1 MAAMI
6 YTVRV
11 SREGSAWLASV
22 DEMGGVQTYARNL
35 VALDREV
42 REALGVFLDV
52 EDEAGFE
59 FDYVYENIDEETA
72 RAVEIGQQRMAIERE
87 QARLALES
95 AREIV
100 ILESKGFSVRD
111 ISGILRMSPG
121 RVSQIAR
128 ERGSQ
133 RGSHPGAER
142 ESA

>member
-1 MAAMI
+1 MI

-59 FDYVYENIDEETA
+59 FDYIYENIDEETA

-100 ILESKGFSVRD
+100 ILEGKGFSVRD

-121 RVSQIAR
+121 RVSQISR
-128 ERGSQ
+128 ERGSH
-133 RGSHPGAER
+133 RGSER

>member
-1 MAAMI
+1 MM

-22 DEMGGVQTYARNL
+22 DEMVGVQTYARNL

-42 REALGVFLDV
+42 REALGVYLDV
-52 EDEAGFE
+52 ENEIGFE
-59 FDYVYENIDEETA
+59 FDYIYENIDEETA
-72 RAVEIGQQRMAIERE
+72 RAVEIGQQRVAIERE
-87 QARLALES
+87 QARLALEA

-100 ILESKGFSVRD
+100 ILERKGFSVRD

-128 ERGSQ
+128 ERGSP
-133 RGSHPGAER
+133 RSPER

>member
-1 MAAMI
+1 MM
-6 YTVRV
+6 YTIRV

-22 DEMGGVQTYARNL
+22 DEMVGVQTYARNL
-35 VALDREV
+35 VALDRDV
-42 REALGVFLDV
+42 REALGVYLDV
-52 EDEAGFE
+52 EDEASFE
-59 FDYVYENIDEETA
+59 FDYIYENIDEETA
-72 RAVEIGQQRMAIERE
+72 RAVEIGQQRIAIERE

-100 ILESKGFSVRD
+100 ILERKGFSVRD

-128 ERGSQ
+128 ERNPE
-133 RGSHPGAER
+133 RGAAR

>member
-1 MAAMI
+1 MK
-6 YTVRV
+6 YTIRV

-22 DEMGGVQTYARNL
+22 DEMVGVQTHARNL
-35 VALDREV
+35 VALDRDV

-52 EDEAGFE
+52 DDEADFE
-59 FDYVYENIDEETA
+59 FDYIYENIDEETA
-72 RAVEIGQQRMAIERE
+72 RAVEIGQQRIAVERE
-87 QARLALES
+87 QARLAVES
-95 AREIV
+95 AREIL

-128 ERGSQ
+128 ERGME
-133 RGSHPGAER
+133 RGTER

>member
-1 MAAMI
+1 MM

-22 DEMGGVQTYARNL
+22 DEMVGVQTYARNL

-42 REALGVFLDV
+42 REALRVYLDV
-52 EDEAGFE
+52 ENEIGFE
-59 FDYVYENIDEETA
+59 FDYIYENIDEETA
-72 RAVEIGQQRMAIERE
+72 RAVEIGQQRVAIERE
-87 QARLALES
+87 QARLALEA

-100 ILESKGFSVRD
+100 ILERKGFSVRD

-128 ERGSQ
+128 ERGSP
-133 RGSHPGAER
+133 RSPER

>member
-1 MAAMI
+1 MAPMI

-22 DEMGGVQTYARNL
+22 DEMVGVQTYARNL

-52 EDEAGFE
+52 EEEAGFE

-100 ILESKGFSVRD
+100 ILESKGSSVRD

-128 ERGSQ
+128 ERASH
-133 RGSHPGAER
+133 RGSER

>member
-1 MAAMI
+1 MASMM

-22 DEMGGVQTYARNL
+22 DEMVGVQTYARNL

-42 REALGVFLDV
+42 REALGVYLDV
-52 EDEAGFE
+52 ENEVGFE
-59 FDYVYENIDEETA
+59 FDYIYENIDEETA

-87 QARLALES
+87 QARLALEA

-100 ILESKGFSVRD
+100 ILERKGFSVRD

-128 ERGSQ
+128 ERGSP
-133 RGSHPGAER
+133 RSPER

>member
-1 MAAMI
+1 MI

-22 DEMGGVQTYARNL
+22 DEMVGVQTYARNL
-35 VALDREV
+35 VTLDRDI
-42 REALGVFLDV
+42 REALGVYLDI
-52 EDEAGFE
+52 EHEASFE
-59 FDYVYENIDEETA
+59 LDYIYENIDEETA

-95 AREIV
+95 AREII
-100 ILESKGFSVRD
+100 ILERKGFSVRD

-133 RGSHPGAER
+133 RSTER